1 MKGQR
6 WCASVVGIVFLL
18 SMGGPGFGK
27 LMVFPKQGQSKEQ
40 QEQDEFSCYKWAV
53 EQTGIDPRQGGA
65 PSASAQQEA
74 PLGGAARGAG
84 KGAALGAIGGAVAG
98 DAGKGAAVG
107 AAVGGAGGAL
117 GSRRRN
123 RHREAAAQQQA
134 QQQQNAMAEYDR
146 AWGLCMK
153 GKGYE
158 VG

>member
-6 WCASVVGIVFLL
+6 WCASIVGVVFLVSL
-18 SMGGPGFGK
+18 GGTGFGK
-27 LMVFPKQGQSKEQ
+27 SMVFPKQGQSKEQ
-40 QEQDEFSCYKWAV
+40 QEQDEFACYKWAV
-53 EQTGIDPRQGGA
+53 EQTGVDPRQAASPTA
-65 PSASAQQEA
+65 PAQQEA
-74 PLGGAARGAG
+74 ALGGAARGAG

-98 DAGKGAAVG
+98 DAGKGAKVG
-107 AAVGGAGGAL
+107 AAVGGAGGAM

-123 RHREAAAQQQA
+123 RQRQAEAQQQA
-134 QQQQNAMAEYDR
+134 QQKQNALTEYDR